1 MYKNA
6 NNNALTFHPR
16 LALSIVTSGISLLD
30 FSIIDSTFCKTSFD
44 VSFSAICY
52 TIDPNTQRSAIQLY
66 FALSIFHLILLFL
79 IILYPEAYSGLQFLS
94 FLNFFSWSSWNLLFN
109 PRKFYI
115 RRNNNKVD
123 PIEICSSEVI

>member
-16 LALSIVTSGISLLD
+16 LALSIVTSGISLLH

-66 FALSIFHLILLFL
+66 FVLSIFHLILLFL

-94 FLNFFSWSSWNLLFN
+94 FLNFFSWNLLFN

-115 RRNNNKVD
+115 RRNNYKVD
-123 PIEICSSEVI
+123 RIEVCSSEVI